1 MRVTV
6 RAGAEGLASTRGK
19 PLLERREGRSRE
31 GDCREMDG
39 KEREGT
45 WGAGACTESQL
56 CFLVRSARGWV
67 RCLPLPG
74 ATRARWPSA
83 HRVNGV
89 QGYGMDAPQQLW
101 FWTWSVL

>member
-1 MRVTV
+1 MGKSV
-6 RAGAEGLASTRGK
+6 REPGGAAGAPAGL
-19 PLLERREGRSRE
+19 
-31 GDCREMDG
+31 
-39 KEREGT
+39 
-45 WGAGACTESQL
+45 QL

-74 ATRARWPSA
+74 AHEARWPSA

-101 FWTWSVL
+101 FGLDLCLK